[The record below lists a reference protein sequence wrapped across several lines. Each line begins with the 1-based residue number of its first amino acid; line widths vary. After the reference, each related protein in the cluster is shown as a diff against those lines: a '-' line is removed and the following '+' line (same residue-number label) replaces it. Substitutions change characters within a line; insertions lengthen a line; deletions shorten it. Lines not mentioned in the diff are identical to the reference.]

1 MFTLKR
7 SASEDRKLF
16 PIKFDDAMIMK
27 KILIS
32 LILLAAVLTSEAQVV
47 SIKDAID
54 IALKNNPG
62 VRAAMS
68 SVEAQRQLARTS
80 FDLPKTEITY
90 MRGQYNSYSKDDNNI
105 SIMQS
110 IPFGALGSH
119 GALNR
124 ANVKSAEL
132 KHIQFENELIY
143 QVKQV
148 YYQLSFL
155 KARRKL
161 LQQQD
166 SLFEGFYKSA
176 ALRFKT
182 GEANLLEQTT
192 AESQRNESK
201 NAIFQTE
208 SDILVL
214 REQLKSLLN
223 ARDLPDAPD
232 EDLREISFR
241 QPADSLLI
249 ESNPSLALARQ
260 QIAVSEAG
268 EKVAAARF
276 APDLLI
282 GYFNQ
287 TLIGTVD
294 PVSGDV
300 ATKSD
305 RFSGFQVGVALPLW
319 FVPHHGRVKA
329 AKHATAAAKSEY
341 ENHQLQANA
350 NLQQAIRAYDKHKRS
365 LEYYRNTGLP
375 NAQLIIKQSK
385 AAFREGEADY
395 TEYLLGIK
403 NAISIQENYLNTL
416 NNFNQTIIYLEFL
429 SGNK

>member
-1 MFTLKR
+1 MFTLKG
-7 SASEDRKLF
+7 SASENQKRS
-16 PIKFDDAMIMK
+16 PIKFNDAIFMK

-32 LILLAAVLTSEAQVV
+32 LTLLAAVLASEAQVV

-62 VRAAMS
+62 IRSAMN
-68 SVEAQRQLARTS
+68 SVEAQRQLRRTS
-80 FDLPKTEITY
+80 FDLPKTEVTY
-90 MRGQYNSYSKDDNNI
+90 MRGQYNSYSRDDNNI
-105 SIMQS
+105 SIVQS
-110 IPFGALGSH
+110 IPFAALGSH

-132 KHIQFENELIY
+132 KQIQSENELIY

-155 KARRKL
+155 KAQRKL
-161 LQQQD
+161 LLQQD

-201 NAIFQTE
+201 NAIFQVE
-208 SDILVL
+208 SDIFVL
-214 REQLKSLLN
+214 REQLKLLLN
-223 ARDLPDAPD
+223 TNDLPDAPD
-232 EDLREISFR
+232 EDLGAIPFGQS
-241 QPADSLLI
+241 ADSLLI
-249 ESNPSLALARQ
+249 KSNPSLAVARQ
-260 QIAVSEAG
+260 QVTVSEAG

-305 RFSGFQVGVALPLW
+305 RFSGFQVGLSLPLW
-319 FVPHHGRVKA
+319 FVPHHARVKA
-329 AKHATAAAKSEY
+329 ARYATAAAKSEY
-341 ENHQLQANA
+341 ENHELQVNA
-350 NLQQAIRAYDKHKRS
+350 NVHQAIRAYDKHKRS
-365 LEYYRNTGLP
+365 LEYYTNTGLP

-395 TEYLLGIK
+395 TEYLFGIK
-403 NAISIQENYLNTL
+403 NAISIHENYLNAL

>member
-1 MFTLKR
+1 MFTLKG
-7 SASEDRKLF
+7 SASEDRTQLL
-16 PIKFDDAMIMK
+16 IKFDDATLMK
-27 KILIS
+27 KILILLT
-32 LILLAAVLTSEAQVV
+32 LIAVVLTSEAQVV

-54 IALKNNPG
+54 IAIKNNPG
-62 VRAAMS
+62 VRAAIS
-68 SVEAQRQLARTS
+68 SAEAQRQLRRTS
-80 FDLPKTEITY
+80 FDLPKTEIVY

-110 IPFGALGSH
+110 IPFAALGSH

-132 KHIQFENELIY
+132 KQIHSENELTY
-143 QVKQV
+143 EVKQV

-176 ALRFKT
+176 SLRFKT

-201 NAIFQTE
+201 NAIFQIE

-223 ARDLPDAPD
+223 ANELPDTPD
-232 EDLREISFR
+232 EDLSAIPFS
-241 QPADSLLI
+241 QSADSLLV

-260 QIAVSEAG
+260 QVVVSEAG

-287 TLIGTVD
+287 TLIGTID
-294 PVSGDV
+294 PVSGDA
-300 ATKSD
+300 ATRSD
-305 RFSGFQVGVALPLW
+305 RFSGFQVGLALPLW
-319 FVPHHGRVKA
+319 FVPHHARVKA
-329 AKHATAAAKSEY
+329 AKHATVAARSEY
-341 ENHQLQANA
+341 ENHQLQVNA
-350 NLQQAIRAYDKHKRS
+350 NIQQAIRAYDKHKRS
-365 LEYYRNTGLP
+365 LEYYQNTGLP
-375 NAQLIIKQSK
+375 NALLIIKQSK
-385 AAFREGEADY
+385 TAFREGEADY

>member
-1 MFTLKR
+1 MFTLKG

-16 PIKFDDAMIMK
+16 PIKFDDAMPMK

-32 LILLAAVLTSEAQVV
+32 LTLFAAVLTSEAQVV
-47 SIKDAID
+47 SSKDAID
-54 IALKNNPG
+54 IAIKNNPG

-68 SVEAQRQLARTS
+68 SVEAQRQLRQTS

-90 MRGQYNSYSKDDNNI
+90 MRGQYNSYSNDDNNI
-105 SIMQS
+105 SIIQS
-110 IPFGALGSH
+110 IPFAALGSH

-132 KHIQFENELIY
+132 KQTQSENELIY

-148 YYQLSFL
+148 CYQLSFL

-161 LQQQD
+161 LHQQD

-201 NAIFQTE
+201 NAIFQVE

-223 ARDLPDAPD
+223 ARDLPDVPD

-241 QPADSLLI
+241 QPADSFLI

-260 QIAVSEAG
+260 QVAASEAG

-276 APDLLI
+276 APDLLV

-305 RFSGFQVGVALPLW
+305 RFSGFQVGLALPLW
-319 FVPHHGRVKA
+319 FVPHHARVKA

-341 ENHQLQANA
+341 ENHQLQLNA

-365 LEYYRNTGLP
+365 LEYYQNTGLP